1 MNKHKFEIISALD
14 KIRWGHNC
22 EHLIDI
28 NYAHEMNPAEKIL
41 THWLC
46 YITDRQMPYQI
57 IWDVGGFVFSDLIKQ
72 YESGVSVECLLNPS
86 SENSFFKGN
95 DKEGYS
101 FISSERGDSKDTILK
116 RYKNY
121 LNDKK
126 QVVFKP
132 RFYPIDFFSIYFTL
146 SILSTNYNRSIIEYF
161 SRIIKAVYSRDKE
174 VKAKDYIE
182 SLAKGLDYLSFDQ
195 LSTYTKSNQKYLIK
209 ASEDSKKENAN
220 KGGVK
225 DCINELLKYIKLN
238 EIELSQAEQNITYV
252 TLKARSDD
260 IKAWIKNG
268 CAVKLTSNE
277 RYGSFK
283 RIWCSL
289 RDYIKSPIFSEP
301 FKLALK
307 EYLEEDVWK
316 SFNEE
321 VLEDNG
327 NRGCRYIELPGDVWN
342 ENTIFRQC
350 FSEQTK
356 GKFGKQLRK
365 DCGWNEDSTWYPEQ
379 FDITFSI
386 APRMCEQNNC
396 SVCLLSDI
404 PDDNDE
410 KKKRENRLL
419 ELCSEKEETICP
431 IVLLHCGFRYKCQGS
446 GNCTLRK
453 LIELK

>member
-14 KIRWGHNC
+14 KIRWGKNC

-28 NYAHEMNPAEKIL
+28 NYAHDMKSAEKIL

-57 IWDVGGFVFSDLIKQ
+57 IWNVGGFVFSDLIKQ
-72 YESGVSVECLLNPS
+72 YESGVSVDSLLNPS
-86 SENSFFKGN
+86 SESSFFKGN
-95 DKEGYS
+95 ITDGYS
-101 FISSERGDSKDTILK
+101 FISRERGDINDAILR

-121 LNDKK
+121 LNDDK

-146 SILSTNYNRSIIEYF
+146 SILLDYDRSIIEYF
-161 SRIIKAVYSRDKE
+161 SRIIESVYSRGKK
-174 VKAKDYIE
+174 VNAKDYIE

-195 LSTYTKSNQKYLIK
+195 LSTYTQSEQKHLIK
-209 ASEDSKKENAN
+209 ASAEA
-220 KGGVK
+220 K
-225 DCINELLKYIKLN
+225 DEVGICELLNHIKLN
-238 EIELSQAEQNITYV
+238 EGELYNTDQCVKYV
-252 TLKARSDD
+252 TLKDRCDH
-260 IKAWIKNG
+260 IKAWIEDG
-268 CAVKLTSNE
+268 CTVKLSSNE

-289 RDYIKSPIFSEP
+289 RDYIKSPIFSKP

-307 EYLEEDVWK
+307 DHLEEEVWK